1 MSLGEDT
8 RLRGEIVGLFCLAG
22 ETDSCTLFIHAW
34 CHYFTT
40 TPPSRMEVVVTRYR
54 ENNNYHLWALCYF
67 ERIVRFAAPSGAICI
82 QITFKLPLELFLD
95 CKG

>member
-1 MSLGEDT
+1 
-8 RLRGEIVGLFCLAG
+8 
-22 ETDSCTLFIHAW
+22 
-34 CHYFTT
+34 
-40 TPPSRMEVVVTRYR
+40 MEVVVTRYR
-54 ENNNYHLWALCYF
+54 ENNNYHLWALFYF